1 MDLAEQI
8 DDFIPSVQTGRSD
21 MDSLIMLVFITST
34 STLLLA
40 FLGRLAYQKFV
51 AYRLARASAAA
62 ESATP
67 ASSPSKTSA
76 ITTTATATTSALPA
90 TSAVSTP
97 IKSLLQR
104 ATPAATNTANTQSA
118 AIKASPFANR
128 PTTRDA
134 MRPAAPA
141 SKTRSLS
148 QSSLTTAGGVRK
160 RLSRASPGPDITR
173 ARTPKKSAT
182 SPENIGGVDETIV
195 EWINKVFKWLYS
207 DLVIVNDVLF
217 GFITAVNQT
226 MARNSEESE
235 VIVEIVRILPES
247 TVPNI
252 TNVFCDK
259 PAKSAPS
266 EVVVSM
272 DVETTLIVQLKAF
285 QQKAGKTEVL
295 HYRANVRLK
304 GHSR

>member
-21 MDSLIMLVFITST
+21 MDSLIMLVFVTST
-34 STLLLA
+34 ATLLLA

-51 AYRLARASAAA
+51 AYRLSSTA
-62 ESATP
+62 EPVTSATTL
-67 ASSPSKTSA
+67 KTSP
-76 ITTTATATTSALPA
+76 TTTATAVPA
-90 TSAVSTP
+90 TLNAPATASSP
-97 IKSLLQR
+97 NKPLIQR
-104 ATPAATNTANTQSA
+104 PSPATNTQSA
-118 AIKASPFANR
+118 ATRASPFTNR

-134 MRPAAPA
+134 MKSTPA
-141 SKTRSLS
+141 SKSRSLS
-148 QSSLTTAGGVRK
+148 QSSLTSAGGVRK
-160 RLSRASPGPDITR
+160 RLSRASPGPDMTR
-173 ARTPKKSAT
+173 SRTPKKTVT
-182 SPENIGGVDETIV
+182 SPENISGVDDTIV
-195 EWINKVFKWLYS
+195 AWINKVFKWLYS

-226 MARNSEESE
+226 MGRNSEENE
-235 VIVEIVRILPES
+235 IIVEIVRILPES

-252 TNVFCDK
+252 SNVFCDK
-259 PAKSAPS
+259 SIKGSAS

-295 HYRANVRLK
+295 HYRANIRIK
-304 GHSR
+304 GHAR